1 MQDGLFDE
9 MELFPFVD
17 EKGDKKPSFK
27 CPGGTGYD
35 RYITYID
42 DELNVETPI
51 AFGLHPNAEINFR
64 TQQSEKLFLTIME
77 LQPHEEGD
85 GGEAESPQ
93 DVAYNVLV
101 DVVDRFQDKY
111 YDLEEIANL
120 VDEIGP
126 YQNVFL
132 QECDAFNKLIAE
144 IMRSLN
150 ELSLGFAGELTMS
163 EPMDQLMQSLYL
175 DRVPPSWTKLAWPS
189 QRLLGGWLA
198 NVTDRLTQID
208 DWTQNP
214 IEIPR
219 VTWLPGFVSPQS
231 FLTAI
236 MQVTAQ
242 SNQWELDKLAI
253 ATEVTKNSLE
263 DCESHSRDGAYIH
276 GFSLQ
281 GARWNSDKNT
291 VDKAKPKEMFCPMP
305 VVNCKAIN
313 VDKKEKVGI
322 YECPVYK
329 TEQRGPTYVFNAQ
342 LKTKSPAARWVM
354 AGVALIMDVAAA

>member
-1 MQDGLFDE
+1 M
-9 MELFPFVD
+9 
-17 EKGDKKPSFK
+17 
-27 CPGGTGYD
+27 
-35 RYITYID
+35 
-42 DELNVETPI
+42 
-51 AFGLHPNAEINFR
+51 
-64 TQQSEKLFLTIME
+64 
-77 LQPHEEGD
+77 
-85 GGEAESPQ
+85 Q

-101 DVVDRFQDKY
+101 DVVDRFQDKC
-111 YDLEEIANL
+111 YDLEDIANL

-144 IMRSLN
+144 VYALYFLWLLSSPTIMFVVSPQIMRSLN

-253 ATEVTKNSLE
+253 ATEVTKNALE

-342 LKTKSPAARWVM
+342 LKTKSPAARWVKCILYAPN
-354 AGVALIMDVAAA
+354 AGGGSNRLRDSRLLQKPFNRAAYM